1 MLTSCVR
8 CLTSRSRA
16 RCIDSA
22 ACCSGDFTGTN
33 RIVGR
38 VTASQNRFRI
48 GSVGLTALHIRLNVS
63 RRHQAHLMA
72 ELD

>member
-1 MLTSCVR
+1 LTSK
-8 CLTSRSRA
+8 SRA

-38 VTASQNRFRI
+38 VTASQTASASAASVLLRF
-48 GSVGLTALHIRLNVS
+48 T
-63 RRHQAHLMA
+63 
-72 ELD
+72 